1 MKHMFTAQACAL
13 LATAALTLAAPGQAL
28 AQSRGTTTPAR
39 NTQKTAPA
47 PAPAVPQDY
56 LIGPEDVLGVL
67 FWRETDI
74 SGDVTVRPDGQ
85 VTLPLIGELKA
96 AGLTPAALQA
106 QVLEAAQRFLTD
118 PNVSVVVKQ
127 MNSRK
132 IFITG
137 QVGTAGAYP
146 LTGPRTVMQAIAL
159 AGGVTEYADREHIT
173 VMRQEPNG
181 TTRTMTFNYK
191 DVAKGKKLEQNVQLQ
206 PGDTIVV
213 P

>member
-1 MKHMFTAQACAL
+1 MTHKFTASARTL
-13 LATAALTLAAPGQAL
+13 LALATLALVAPGQVF
-28 AQSRGTTTPAR
+28 AQANRAPAR
-39 NTQKTAPA
+39 NAQKAAPA
-47 PAPAVPQDY
+47 PAPVVPQDY

-85 VTLPLIGELKA
+85 ITLPLIGELKA

-106 QVLEAAQRFLTD
+106 QVLDAAQKFLTD

-173 VMRQEPNG
+173 VMRQEANG
-181 TTRTMTFNYK
+181 TVRTMKFNYK
-191 DVAKGKKLEQNVQLQ
+191 DVAKGKKLEQNVQLL